1 MELRASAARCRH
13 RSQHCS
19 SCAPGLSGILATGM
33 ALSESTRFLAS
44 QCLRLKHTLEPE
56 CGLRVGF
63 LSMLF
68 LNQSLVLRLHRI
80 PIRHSTFTSKKHTF
94 PERLEP
100 ETAGIIR
107 CFGPR
112 QLRAS
117 QRAQE
122 LKHEFP
128 FLTSKRAPILQPSRR
143 FDDSANRPNPRT
155 LCYRSSSQDGSS
167 QHRCSGKRL
176 PDCLELCARCA
187 RFKILCSDATHFTPS
202 PSALHLDGLAGRPW
216 LVPDRFGTKQ
226 RPCPRRYP

>member
-1 MELRASAARCRH
+1 
-13 RSQHCS
+13 
-19 SCAPGLSGILATGM
+19 M

-63 LSMLF
+63 LSLLF

-107 CFGPR
+107 CFGRR
-112 QLRAS
+112 QLCAS

-122 LKHEFP
+122 LKHES
-128 FLTSKRAPILQPSRR
+128 LLYL
-143 FDDSANRPNPRT
+143 D
-155 LCYRSSSQDGSS
+155 
-167 QHRCSGKRL
+167 
-176 PDCLELCARCA
+176 
-187 RFKILCSDATHFTPS
+187 FKKSTDFTTIS
-202 PSALHLDGLAGRPW
+202 P
-216 LVPDRFGTKQ
+216 V
-226 RPCPRRYP
+226 